1 MKQCPVCNE
10 PFPDELRYC
19 DIDGTRLT
27 RSIGAGES
35 RGSGRVWSLLGA
47 ALLVGGLVFTGAAI
61 VFFPK
66 TRSGPSQ
73 PLQSRIESQASPAK
87 SNESAVKEPAGE
99 VAVNSQPS
107 DAKPINAPAA
117 PQDSS
122 TLQPKKRDAAS
133 TASGTAAAA
142 TTPNPKAAAKSGDD
156 SEKPMSEN
164 TAAAASSPKAGAAS
178 TETVAAKPGNSTPSN
193 EPAAKA
199 DQTAADPK
207 KDPKRAAAKSGD
219 KDPNT
224 NKKDEKKGGLLRV
237 FKKIFGKN

>member
-10 PFPDELRYC
+10 SFPDELRYC

-27 RSIGAGES
+27 RTIGAGES

-87 SNESAVKEPAGE
+87 PNESAVKEPAAE
-99 VAVNSQPS
+99 VAVNSQPA
-107 DAKPINAPAA
+107 DAKPVTAPAA
-117 PQDSS
+117 TQDTS
-122 TLQPKKRDAAS
+122 TVQPKKRDAAS
-133 TASGTAAAA
+133 AVSGSVAV
-142 TTPNPKAAAKSGDD
+142 TTPNPKAAVKSGDD
-156 SEKPMSEN
+156 SEKPMSESPV
-164 TAAAASSPKAGAAS
+164 AAASSPNAGAAS
-178 TETVAAKPGNSTPSN
+178 TETVAAKPGNSTPST
-193 EPAAKA
+193 ESAAKT

-207 KDPKRAAAKSGD
+207 RDPKRAAGKSGD
-219 KDPNT
+219 KDP